1 MNNQVVSEISK
12 LSNAEIIALID
23 ELEKTDPGILK
34 EYKEVLGIGGF
45 STQEVGEFV
54 VMNRPK
60 SWAQVYLNWESR
72 DYQDD
77 ILLEGKNAR
86 RLVLRLGRRLGKTET
101 ICVLILWHAFIQ
113 PNKGTNNQYDILIIT
128 PFETQIQLIFTRI
141 RQLIDA
147 SPALKGSITR
157 DIEGR
162 IEFKNG
168 TAIIGLTAG
177 SKSGSGAAN
186 TRGQRA
192 DLIVLDEIDYMG
204 VSEITNVIN
213 IANEDP
219 QRIKILA
226 ASTPSGRRDNFY
238 KWCRGAS
245 RSYAPSKDDV
255 ENYRFSGYIKSAV
268 EKGKGNGWVEIYAP
282 SIVNKQLLMEN
293 PDTGRSYL
301 EDLKEELTDLRF
313 TQEVMAEFGEEEMGV
328 YLKKYVDKA
337 IAEGARV
344 KHKYLSDMSRE
355 ELAAWHDTYV
365 KLKAGPLIL
374 GVDWDK
380 YSAATNMVILGLDP
394 YHTDEHGRIR
404 PKFKV
409 WDRIEIPR
417 DDFTYANAIDRII
430 DLNDMYEF
438 DHIVVDKGY
447 GETQIELLH
456 KYGLMHPRTG
466 LHIKTKGYQFSEKV
480 KVIDPYTG
488 QVDKKPFKPFMVNNS
503 VMVFEREA
511 IVIGPNDHSLI
522 SQLEQYRIKSISS
535 SGIPTY
541 TSENEHALDA
551 MNLALVMMER
561 QYGELFKG
569 MTHNSKV
576 MTIPKLT
583 SKSEDD
589 KIVSRDI
596 EKAKIISLIPPKFIE
611 QGRHDEVVN
620 KIFGKQISPSRRSNA
635 SSIPTRRSF

>member
-1 MNNQVVSEISK
+1 MNQVNEISK
-12 LSNAEIIALID
+12 LKDAEVIALIT
-23 ELEKTDPGILK
+23 ELENTDPGVLK
-34 EYKEVLGIGGF
+34 EFQDVLGIGGL
-45 STQEVGEFV
+45 TPQEVGEFV
-54 VMNRPK
+54 AMNRPK
-60 SWAQVYLNWESR
+60 SWAKVYLNWESR
-72 DYQDD
+72 DYQDS

-101 ICVLILWHAFIQ
+101 MCVLILWHAFVQ
-113 PNKGTNNQYDILIIT
+113 PNKGSNNQYDILIIT
-128 PFETQIQLIFTRI
+128 PFETQIELIFTRI
-141 RQLIDA
+141 RQLIDGSPILKA
-147 SPALKGSITR
+147 SVTR

-192 DLIVLDEIDYMG
+192 DLIVLDEVDYMG

-219 QRIKILA
+219 GRIKVLV

-238 KWCRGAS
+238 KWCKSAT
-245 RSYAPSKDDV
+245 RSYKPKQEDID
-255 ENYRFSGYIKSAV
+255 NYRFTGYVTSKA
-268 EKGKGNGWVEIYAP
+268 EAGKGNGWCEIYAP
-282 SIVNKQLLMEN
+282 SIVNKELLKVN
-293 PDTGRSYL
+293 PDTERTYL
-301 EDLKEELTDLRF
+301 EDLKDELTELRF

-328 YLKKYVDKA
+328 YLKKYIDMA
-337 IAEGARV
+337 IAEAARI
-344 KHKYLSDMSRE
+344 KHKYTSHMSRDE
-355 ELAAWHDTYV
+355 FAEWHEKYV
-365 KLKAGPLIL
+365 RLKPGPIIL

-394 YHTDEHGRIR
+394 YHTDSEGRIR

-417 DDFTYANAIDRII
+417 SDMTYSNAIDKII
-430 DLNDMYEF
+430 ELNDLYEF
-438 DHIVVDKGY
+438 DHIVVDRGY

-456 KYGLMHPRTG
+456 KYGLMNPNTG
-466 LHIKTKGYQFSEKV
+466 LHVKVKGYQFSEKI
-480 KVIDPYTG
+480 KVVDPYTG

-503 VMVFEREA
+503 VMAFERQAILFEA
-511 IVIGPNDHSLI
+511 SDFGLTN
-522 SQLEQYRIKSISS
+522 QLEGYRIKSISS
-535 SGIPTY
+535 TGIPTY

-551 MNLALVMMER
+551 MNLALVAMER
-561 QYGELFKG
+561 NYGELFRG

-583 SKSEDD
+583 SKTEDD
-589 KIVSRDI
+589 NIVSRTL
-596 EKAKIISLIPPKFIE
+596 EKTKIVNLIPQKLITQE
-611 QGRHDEVVN
+611 RQTDLVN
-620 KIFGKQISPSRRSNA
+620 KVFNQNFGRRSGSSSPKMPSRRS
-635 SSIPTRRSF
+635 F